1 MSGEA
6 NHDAVSDT
14 NHDAVNEASP
24 DVVNDGQAVAD
35 SGMSAA
41 IRVVKGNPDDEDVAA
56 LVAVLT
62 AAQNDSASSADS
74 RPRELWGAPSS
85 MHRGF
90 AAQSAYSY
98 AASGRYSR

>member
-1 MSGEA
+1 MSEANHDSVSAEA
-6 NHDAVSDT
+6 NHDAVS
-14 NHDAVNEASP
+14 EASP
-24 DVVNDGQAVAD
+24 DVVNDGQADAD

-62 AAQNDSASSADS
+62 AAPNDSASSADS

>member
-1 MSGEA
+1 MSAA
-6 NHDAVSDT
+6 NHDAAGET
-14 NHDAVNEASP
+14 NP
-24 DVVNDGQAVAD
+24 DVVNGDQADAT

-41 IRVVKGNPDDEDVAA
+41 IRVVKGNPTDEDVAA

-62 AAQNDSASSADS
+62 AAQNDSASSVDS